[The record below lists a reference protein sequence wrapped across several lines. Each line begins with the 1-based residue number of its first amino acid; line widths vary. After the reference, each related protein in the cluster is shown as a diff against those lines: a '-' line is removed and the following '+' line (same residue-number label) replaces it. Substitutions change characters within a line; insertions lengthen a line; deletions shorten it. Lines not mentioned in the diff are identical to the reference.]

1 MSRTIMNFENLEERV
16 KEFDAEALSYEKTIS
31 LKQKEIDELRS
42 KRNIIMNKRSEYM
55 RCQVEQQMRMKEE
68 DQRIREKSLSEKGP
82 VKERIECRHA
92 QLKFLELS
100 DLTEEFTK
108 MTLEELEEEYTV
120 EDFEITNIN
129 QLKGEYMCG
138 DVVSTSDYRWYS
150 HRFVGPNGELMN
162 TKRTWALD
170 QEYGVTIPIE
180 VTSNIIA
187 RDYTTIFTKEFLE
200 EAYIEVIELPHWDK
214 SMENYILPPNK
225 DEYCYELRRDEDR
238 DWEMYIIPLKDP
250 SGEYSATK
258 KTKK

>member
-1 MSRTIMNFENLEERV
+1 MSTIMNFENLEQRV
-16 KEFDAEALSYEKTIS
+16 KEFDAEILSYEKAIS
-31 LKQKEIDELRS
+31 LKVIELQELTS
-42 KRNIIMNKRSEYM
+42 KRNILMNKRSENI
-55 RCQVEQQMRMKEE
+55 RSQIEKKMRMEEE

-82 VKERIECRHA
+82 MKNNVKLRHA
-92 QLKFLELS
+92 QLKTLELC

-120 EDFEITNIN
+120 EDFEITNVN

-214 SMENYILPPNK
+214 IMENYVVPSNK
-225 DEYCYELRRDEDR
+225 DEFCYELRRDEDR

-250 SGEYSATK
+250 SREYVVTK
-258 KTKK
+258 K

>member
-1 MSRTIMNFENLEERV
+1 MSRTIMNFENLEQRI
-16 KEFDAEALSYEKTIS
+16 KEFDAEILSYEKTIY

-55 RCQVEQQMRMKEE
+55 RSQVEQQMRMKEE

-82 VKERIECRHA
+82 VKNNIECRHV
-92 QLKFLELS
+92 QLKILELS

-150 HRFVGPNGELMN
+150 HRFVAPNGELMN

-214 SMENYILPPNK
+214 AMENYVIPSNK
-225 DEYCYELRRDEDR
+225 DEFCYELRRDEDR

-250 SGEYSATK
+250 DTEYSATK
-258 KTKK
+258 K